1 MSEFIHSEDKLFA
14 GDFPLATEAVPISSG
29 EGSLLRGTVLGV
41 VTATG
46 KLAVVDKLA
55 NDGSQTPYCV
65 LAEDIASV
73 IAAVAAQ
80 FTVELS
86 GSPASGKDVTLSVGT
101 KEYTYTVVASDTLT
115 LVAAGLVALV
125 TADTSKAFTAANS
138 AGVITLTAVDAGATA
153 NTAAIAV
160 EAGDSGVSG
169 AVTRSVSGV
178 DASGIDATFP
188 AYVTGQFNPE
198 ALTFAAGTTAA
209 DMKVAMR
216 NVSLFQRECVNL

>member
-1 MSEFIHSEDKLFA
+1 MSEFIYAADKLFA
-14 GDFPLATEAVPISSG
+14 GDFPLATEAVAISAG
-29 EGSLLRGTVLGV
+29 EGALLRGTVLGV

-46 KLAVVDKLA
+46 KLAVVDKNA
-55 NDGSQTPYCV
+55 NDGSQHPYCV
-65 LAEDIASV
+65 LAEDVASV
-73 IAAVAAQ
+73 IAAVAAK

-86 GSPASGKDVTLSVGT
+86 GTPAVGEEVTLSVDT
-101 KEYTYTVVASDTLT
+101 KDYTYTVKADDTLT

-125 TADTSKAFTAANS
+125 TADASKAFTAANT
-138 AGVITLTAVDAGATA
+138 AGVITLTAVTAGTAA

-169 AVTRSVSGV
+169 TVARSTDGV
-178 DASGIDATFP
+178 DASGINATVP

-198 ALTFAAGTTAA
+198 ALIFATGTTAA

>member
-1 MSEFIHSEDKLFA
+1 MSEFIYAEDKLFA
-14 GDFPLATEAVPISSG
+14 GDFPLATEAVAISAG
-29 EGSLLRGTVLGV
+29 EGALLRGTVLGV

-46 KLAVVDKLA
+46 KLAVVDKNA
-55 NDGSQTPYCV
+55 NDGSQHPYCV
-65 LAEDIASV
+65 LAEDVASV
-73 IAAVAAQ
+73 IAAGAAQ

-86 GSPASGKDVTLSVGT
+86 GTPVADEDVTLSVGA
-101 KEYTYTVVASDTLT
+101 KEYTYKVKESDTLT

-125 TADTSKAFTAANS
+125 TADASKAFIAANT
-138 AGVITLTAVDAGATA
+138 AGVITLTAVTAGTAA

-169 AVTRSVSGV
+169 TVARSTDGV
-178 DASGIDATFP
+178 DASGINATVP

-198 ALTFAAGTTAA
+198 ALIFATGTTAA

>member
-1 MSEFIHSEDKLFA
+1 MTEFIYTEDKLFA
-14 GDFPLATEAVPISSG
+14 GDFPLATEAVSISAG
-29 EGSLLRGTVLGV
+29 EGALLRGTVLGV
-41 VTATG
+41 VTSTG
-46 KLAVVDKLA
+46 KLAVVDKNA
-55 NDGSQTPYCV
+55 NDGSQNPYCV
-65 LAEDIASV
+65 LAEDVASV

-80 FTVELS
+80 FTVTLS
-86 GSPASGKDVTLSVGT
+86 GTPAVGEEVTLSVDT
-101 KEYTYTVVASDTLT
+101 KDYTYTVKADDTLT

-125 TADTSKAFTAANS
+125 TADTSKAFTAANT
-138 AGVITLTAVDAGATA
+138 AGVITLTAVTAGTAA

-178 DASGIDATFP
+178 DASGINATVP

-198 ALTFAAGTTAA
+198 ALIFATGTTAA

-216 NVSLFQRECVNL
+216 EVSLFQRECVNL